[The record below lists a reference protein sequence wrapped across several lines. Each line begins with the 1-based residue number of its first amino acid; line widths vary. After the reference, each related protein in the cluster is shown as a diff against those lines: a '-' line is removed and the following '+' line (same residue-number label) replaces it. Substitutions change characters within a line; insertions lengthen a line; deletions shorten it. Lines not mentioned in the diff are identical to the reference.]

1 MGLELAPN
9 LSLTSVCQHVRT
21 LRPYL
26 VGNEFK
32 DEDDWIDQITMVWT
46 ELRGWEKETKKM
58 EGAVDQF

>member
-1 MGLELAPN
+1 
-9 LSLTSVCQHVRT
+9 
-21 LRPYL
+21 